1 MDIMKTAV
9 VYARYS
15 SDRQTEQ
22 SIEGQ
27 LHVCEDFAKR
37 NNILILDT
45 YIDRAISG
53 THDMRENFQKML
65 KDSDA
70 KAWDYVLV
78 YKLDRFSRNKYE
90 MAIHRKHLKDNG
102 IKILSAVENIPET
115 PEGTLLESL
124 LEGMNQY
131 YSEEL
136 SQKTKRGMNETRL
149 KGNFI
154 GGNVNYGYE
163 RDGAKLKVNPDEA
176 EIVVRMFT
184 DYVNGK
190 KVSQIAKELNEQGL
204 RNKGKIFLSTSIHNI
219 LRQEKYTGIYRV
231 NGQVYDKIYPPIL
244 DKDIYELARQKIE
257 KNKHGCRKENHV
269 VFLLRNKGYCGYCG
283 NKLYALSAKSN
294 NGQPLR
300 YYKCYDTNH
309 KNRSCPC
316 KIIRK
321 DFLEEVVSKAII
333 KVFATPNNISMF
345 ADKVFEVHK
354 KRVNEDNSVNILK
367 QQMTTVQKS
376 ISNIMSAIEKGI
388 ITETTK
394 SRLEELEAERRELEK
409 KITIASSKEKAM
421 LTKEEIANYFKYS
434 LKQST
439 ENMINLLVKEVVV
452 YNDKIEISFNYTK
465 YKAVEGEENCIKI
478 FSKTFTK
485 IKKLRGNKSKKI
497 ETKYDIYI
505 KI

>member
-1 MDIMKTAV
+1 MKTAV

-37 NNILILDT
+37 NDILILDT

-53 THDMRENFQKML
+53 THDMRESFQKML

-90 MAIHRKHLKDNG
+90 MAMHRKHLKDNG

-136 SQKTKRGMNETRL
+136 SQKTKRGLNETRL

-154 GGNVNYGYE
+154 GGKVSYGYE

-176 EIVVRMFT
+176 AIVVRIFT

-190 KVSQIAKELNEQGL
+190 SSHQIVKELNEQGIK
-204 RNKGKIFLSTSIHNI
+204 NKGHIFLDSTIQSI
-219 LRQEKYTGIYRV
+219 LRQDKYTGIYKI
-231 NGQVYDKIYPPIL
+231 NGQEYDKIYPPIL
-244 DKDIYELARQKIE
+244 DKDIYELAEQRRT
-257 KNKHGCRKENHV
+257 KNHYGCKMKNHA
-269 VFLLRNKGYCGYCG
+269 VFALKDKAYCGYCDT
-283 NKLYALSAKSN
+283 KLHPRTARYDN
-294 NGQPLR
+294 NG
-300 YYKCYDTNH
+300 
-309 KNRSCPC
+309 
-316 KIIRK
+316 KIIRYYICYDK
-321 DFLEEVVSKAII
+321 VSKHTVCSNKIIYKEFLENAVSEAIV
-333 KVFATPNNISMF
+333 KVFATPNNISLL
-345 ADKVFEVHK
+345 ADKILEAHI
-354 KRVNEDNSVNILK
+354 KRVNEDNTVNILK
-367 QQMTTVQKS
+367 QQLANNQKS
-376 ISNIMSAIEKGI
+376 ISHIIKAIENGI

-394 SRLEELEAERRELEK
+394 SRLEELEAEKHDLEK
-409 KITIASSKEKAM
+409 NITIALSKERTM
-421 LTKEEIANYFKYS
+421 LTKEEIINYFKYS

-439 ENMINLLVKEVVV
+439 DNMINLLVKKVFV
-452 YNDKIEISFNYTK
+452 YNDKIEIAFNYTSH
-465 YKAVEGEENCIKI
+465 KAVEGEEKCIKL
-478 FSKTFTK
+478 FTRTFTK
-485 IKKLRGNKSKKI
+485 TRRLKNNK
-497 ETKYDIYI
+497 TKTTEKNYDIYI
-505 KI
+505 RI

>member
-1 MDIMKTAV
+1 MKTAV
-9 VYARYS
+9 IYARYS

-37 NNILILDT
+37 NDILILDT

-65 KDSDA
+65 KDSDN

-190 KVSQIAKELNEQGL
+190 KVSQIARELNEQGL
-204 RNKGKIFLSTSIHNI
+204 RNKGNMFLSTSIHNI

-257 KNKHGCRKENHV
+257 KNKHGCRKANHV
-269 VFLLRNKGYCGYCG
+269 VFLLKNKVFCGYCG
-283 NKLYALSAKSN
+283 KRLYALSAKSN

-300 YYKCYDTNH
+300 YYKCYDPTH
-309 KNRSCPC
+309 KTKECPS

-321 DFLEEVVSKAII
+321 DFLEEIVNKAIL

-345 ADKVFEVHK
+345 SDKVFDMHK
-354 KRVNEDNSVNILK
+354 KRVTADNTLNLLNQDLASTI
-367 QQMTTVQKS
+367 KS
-376 ISNIMSAIEKGI
+376 ISNIMNAIEKGI
-388 ITETTK
+388 FTETTK
-394 SRLEELEAERRELEK
+394 ARLEELEKEKRELEK
-409 KITIASSKEKAM
+409 KITIAKSQEKAM

-439 ENMINLLVKEVVV
+439 ENMINLLVKQVIV
-452 YNDKIEISFNYTK
+452 YNDKIEIAFNYTK
-465 YKAVEGEENCIKI
+465 YKSVEGEETCVKI

-485 IKKLRGNKSKKI
+485 IKNLRGKKQQKQDI
-497 ETKYDIYI
+497 KYDIYV

>member
-1 MDIMKTAV
+1 MKTAV
-9 VYARYS
+9 IYARYS

-27 LHVCEDFAKR
+27 LHVCEDFAKH
-37 NNILILDT
+37 NDILILDT

-53 THDMRENFQKML
+53 THDMRENFQRML
-65 KDSDA
+65 KDSDN

-154 GGNVNYGYE
+154 GGNVNFGYE

-176 EIVVRMFT
+176 ELVVRIFT

-190 KVSQIAKELNEQGL
+190 KVSQIARELNEQGIK
-204 RNKGKIFLSTSIHNI
+204 NKGNSFLSTTIHNI

-257 KNKHGCRKENHV
+257 KNKHGCRKANHV
-269 VFLLRNKGYCGYCG
+269 VFLLKNKVFCGYCG
-283 NKLYALSAKSN
+283 RKLYALSAKSN

-300 YYKCYDTNH
+300 YYKCYDPTH
-309 KNRSCPC
+309 KTKECPS

-321 DFLEEVVSKAII
+321 DFLEEIVNKAIL

-345 ADKVFEVHK
+345 SDKVFDMHK
-354 KRVNEDNSVNILK
+354 KRVTADNTLNLLNQDLASII
-367 QQMTTVQKS
+367 KS

-388 ITETTK
+388 FTETTK
-394 SRLEELEAERRELEK
+394 ARLEELEKEKRELEK
-409 KITIASSKEKAM
+409 KITIAKSQEKAM

-439 ENMINLLVKEVVV
+439 ENMINLLVKQVVV
-452 YNDKIEISFNYTK
+452 YNDKIEIAFNYTK
-465 YKAVEGEENCIKI
+465 YKAVEGEETCVKI

-485 IKKLRGNKSKKI
+485 IKNLRGKKQLKQ
-497 ETKYDIYI
+497 EVKYDIYV

>member
-1 MDIMKTAV
+1 MKTAV
-9 VYARYS
+9 IYARYS

-37 NNILILDT
+37 NDILILDT

-53 THDMRENFQKML
+53 THDMRENFQRML
-65 KDSDA
+65 KDSDN

-102 IKILSAVENIPET
+102 INILSAVENIPET

-154 GGNVNYGYE
+154 GGTVNFGYE

-190 KVSQIAKELNEQGL
+190 KVSQIVRELNEQGIK
-204 RNKGKIFLSTSIHNI
+204 NKGNMFVNSTIHNI

-231 NGQVYDKIYPPIL
+231 NGEVYDKIYPPIL

-257 KNKHGCRKENHV
+257 KNKHGCRKVDHV
-269 VFLLRNKGYCGYCG
+269 VFLLKNKVFCGYCG
-283 NKLYALSAKSN
+283 RKLYTFSAKT

-300 YYKCYDTNH
+300 YYKCRDTNERH
-309 KNRSCPC
+309 TDKCIC
-316 KIIRK
+316 KTIRK
-321 DFLEEVVSKAII
+321 EFLEDVIDKAIL
-333 KVFATPNNISMF
+333 KLFATPNNISMF
-345 ADKVFEVHK
+345 ADKVFDVHK
-354 KRVNEDNSVNILK
+354 KRVTADNSFNLLNQDLASII
-367 QQMTTVQKS
+367 KS

-388 ITETTK
+388 FTETTK
-394 SRLEELEAERRELEK
+394 SRLEELEKEKRELEK
-409 KITIASSKEKAM
+409 KITIAKSQEKAM

-439 ENMINLLVKEVVV
+439 ENMINLLVKQVIV
-452 YNDKIEISFNYTK
+452 YNDKIEIVFNYTK
-465 YKAVEGEENCIKI
+465 YKAVEGEERCIKL
-478 FSKTFTK
+478 FTKTFTNIRHYK
-485 IKKLRGNKSKKI
+485 SNTTKKYEI
-497 ETKYDIYI
+497 KYDIYV

>member
-1 MDIMKTAV
+1 MKTAV
-9 VYARYS
+9 IYARYS

-37 NNILILDT
+37 QDILIVGV

-53 THDMRENFQKML
+53 THDMREDFQRML
-65 KDSDA
+65 KDSNA
-70 KAWDYVLV
+70 KNWDYVIV

-154 GGNVNYGYE
+154 GGYVNYGYE
-163 RDGAKLKVNPDEA
+163 RDGAKLKVNPNEA
-176 EIVVRMFT
+176 EIVVKMFT

-190 KVSQIAKELNEQGL
+190 TVRQIAKELNELGL
-204 RNKGKIFLSTSIHNI
+204 KNKGNIFKDSTIHNI
-219 LRQEKYTGIYRV
+219 LRQEKYTGIYKV

-257 KNKHGCRKENHV
+257 KNKHGSRKENHV
-269 VFLLRNKGYCGYCG
+269 VFLLRNKAFCGYCG
-283 NKLYALSAKSN
+283 KKLYSLSARSN
-294 NGQPLR
+294 TGEPLR
-300 YYKCYDTNH
+300 YYKCYDVNPTQR
-309 KNRSCPC
+309 KICQA

-321 DFLEEVVSKAII
+321 EFLEEVVNKAIL
-333 KVFATPNNISMF
+333 KVFATQNNISIF
-345 ADKVFEVHK
+345 VDRVYNIHK
-354 KRVNEDNSVNILK
+354 KRVTEDNSINILNQDLVNIK
-367 QQMTTVQKS
+367 KS
-376 ISNIMSAIEKGI
+376 ISNIMSAIEQGI

-394 SRLEELEAERRELEK
+394 SRLEELETAKRELEK
-409 KITIASSKEKAM
+409 KIVNAKAKEQTSISKD
-421 LTKEEIANYFKYS
+421 EIYNFFKHS
-434 LKQST
+434 LNQTT
-439 ENMINLLVKEVVV
+439 ENMINLLVKEIFV

-465 YKAVEGEENCIKI
+465 YKSINGEPSCIKI
-478 FSKTFTK
+478 FTQTFTK
-485 IKKLRGNKSKKI
+485 IKKYRNNKQSKE

>member
-1 MDIMKTAV
+1 MKTAV
-9 VYARYS
+9 IYARYS

-37 NNILILDT
+37 NDILILDT
-45 YIDRAISG
+45 YIDRAITG
-53 THDMRENFQKML
+53 THDMRENFQRML

-70 KAWDYVLV
+70 KSWDYVLV

-102 IKILSAVENIPET
+102 IKILWAVENIPET

-154 GGNVNYGYE
+154 GGYVNFGYV

-190 KVSQIAKELNEQGL
+190 AVREIARELNAQGI
-204 RNKGKIFLSTSIHNI
+204 RNKGNQFLDSTIHNI

-257 KNKHGCRKENHV
+257 KNKHGNRKVDAV
-269 VFLLRNKGYCGYCG
+269 VFILKNKVFCGYCG
-283 NKLYALSAKSN
+283 RKLYALSAKSN
-294 NGQPLR
+294 TGQPLR
-300 YYKCYDTNH
+300 YYKCYDTNPNH
-309 KNRSCPC
+309 KKTCPS

-321 DFLEEVVSKAII
+321 DFLEEVVNKAIL
-333 KVFATPNNISMF
+333 KVFATQNNISMF
-345 ADKVFEVHK
+345 VEKVFNVHK
-354 KRVNEDNSVNILK
+354 KRVNEDNSVNILN
-367 QQMTTVQKS
+367 QDLASVMKS

-388 ITETTK
+388 FTETTK
-394 SRLEELEAERRELEK
+394 SRLEELEKEKRELEK
-409 KITIASSKEKAM
+409 KITVAKSKEKAM

-439 ENMINLLVKEVVV
+439 ENMINLLVKEIVV
-452 YNDKIEISFNYTK
+452 YNDKIEIAFNYTK
-465 YKAVEGEENCIKI
+465 YKAVEGEETCVKI

-485 IKKLRGNKSKKI
+485 TRRYKGNTTVKE